1 MCEKCVQYVSFCQCT
16 VKFYTALQVVIT
28 ENFCKKDIFITKTNV
43 HLPCFYILCVQCI
56 VVCLLPV
63 DDVFG

>member
-16 VKFYTALQVVIT
+16 VKFYTALEVVIT
-28 ENFCKKDIFITKTNV
+28 ENFCNEDIFITKTFA
-43 HLPCFYILCVQCI
+43 LLLYT
-56 VVCLLPV
+56 VCTLYYCLSV